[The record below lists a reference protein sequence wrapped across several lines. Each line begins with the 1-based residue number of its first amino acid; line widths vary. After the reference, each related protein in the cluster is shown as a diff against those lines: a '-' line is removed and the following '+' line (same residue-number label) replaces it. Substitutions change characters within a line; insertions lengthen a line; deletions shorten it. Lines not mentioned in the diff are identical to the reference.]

1 MEEKNVPEFKR
12 ACKEVL
18 LPRDITMLRA
28 YGRFL
33 QLKCPTKLRK
43 DVLIKE
49 IIEVLYGES
58 KPQRNKKGK
67 PPKNS
72 YVDPSLIEEINELK
86 KEYLL
91 EDVETPSKT
100 EKESPLLTETLLQL
114 SINPSSLNEKQK
126 QLLNDFLNSL

>member
-1 MEEKNVPEFKR
+1 MGEKNITEFKR
-12 ACKEVL
+12 ACKAL
-18 LPRDITMLRA
+18 LSSRDISMLRA

-33 QLKCPTKLRK
+33 QLQYPTKLRK
-43 DVLIKE
+43 DLLIKE
-49 IIEVLYGES
+49 IIEVLCGEM

-72 YVDPSLIEEINELK
+72 YIDPSLIEEINGLK

-91 EDVETPSKT
+91 EDVETVSKT
-100 EKESPLLTETLLQL
+100 EKGATLLTETLLQL
-114 SINPSSLNEKQK
+114 SINPSALSEKQK